1 MIGLVAARPR
11 SQVRR
16 VIARVTFRNF
26 KALRATSLALG
37 PFNLVIGPNGSGKTS
52 LIESLER
59 LRVLSKLESPPGSA
73 SAGGDG
79 PEIEFQFEPPYE
91 GIVVRLECVSDA
103 MCNALRVI
111 PPDAPGWPALREEL
125 GLIRHYVLDHEVM
138 SEPSAARA
146 GMALHP
152 DGANLAGVLADLQRR
167 APDAFAG
174 LTAELLR
181 ILPEF
186 RSLELVAQVDGRIQF
201 GLRLQ
206 EAGVLQADEL
216 SQGVLYLVGIL
227 ALAFDP
233 TTPRVLSIEEPDRGI
248 HPRMLREIRD
258 LLYRLCY
265 PATAGLTR
273 PPVQIVATTLSP
285 YFIDLFREHPEEVVI
300 SQKQGRAAR
309 FERLSD
315 RADLPEL
322 LREGSLGEMWFSGI
336 LGGVPEEK

>member
-1 MIGLVAARPR
+1 
-11 SQVRR
+11 
-16 VIARVTFRNF
+16 VIARVAFRNF

-59 LRVLSKLESPPGSA
+59 LRVLSKLPVQTGAPAPAPG
-73 SAGGDG
+73 G
-79 PEIEFQFEPPYE
+79 PEIEFGFAPPYE
-91 GIVVRLECVSDA
+91 GIVVRLECVSDTS
-103 MCNALRVI
+103 CSALRVI
-111 PPDAPGWPALREEL
+111 PPDAAAWPALCADL

-138 SEPSAARA
+138 AEPSTTRP

-152 DGANLAGVLADLQRR
+152 DGANLAGVLADLRRR
-167 APDAFAG
+167 APDAFTG

-186 RSLELVAQVDGRIQF
+186 RSLELVEHADGRIEF
-201 GLRLQ
+201 GLRLH
-206 EAGVLQADEL
+206 EDGVLQAEEL

-227 ALAFDP
+227 ALSYDP
-233 TTPRVLSIEEPDRGI
+233 TPPRVLSIEEPDRGI

-258 LLYRLCY
+258 LLYRLSY
-265 PATAGLTR
+265 PVAAGLTR
-273 PPVQIVATTLSP
+273 PPVQVVATSLSP
-285 YFIDLFREHPEEVVI
+285 YFIDLFRDHPEEVVI

-315 RADLPEL
+315 RPDLPEL
-322 LREGSLGEMWFSGI
+322 MREGSLGEMWFSGI
-336 LGGVPEEK
+336 LGGVPEEQ